1 MKFKYTTDYEVYP
14 KCQNYTSTL
23 TREGRTYNLWSD
35 EWTTA
40 EVDLKALQS
49 LFHMYQAGYTP
60 NYIMP
65 LPGWYPD
72 FEVHPMQ
79 EWGSC

>member
-1 MKFKYTTDYEVYP
+1 MKFKYTKDYKVYP
-14 KCQNYTSTL
+14 
-23 TREGRTYNLWSD
+23 NLWSD

-49 LFHMYQAGYTP
+49 LFQMYQAGYTP

-65 LPGWYPD
+65 LPG
-72 FEVHPMQ
+72 
-79 EWGSC
+79 